1 MPELADLFLLRPEV
15 TYLNHGSF
23 GACPRPVFEKYQ
35 ALQRELEA
43 EPVEFLFRRIDS
55 LLGTARADLAAF
67 VGASADD
74 LVYVSNATTGANI
87 VARSLPLGKDDEVLT
102 TDHEYGAMNRM
113 WRFVC
118 ARRGARYV
126 ECALPLPVASDEE
139 IVDRIWSAVTA
150 QTRVL
155 FLSHITSSTALTMP
169 VRALAHRARAAGIIT
184 LIDGAHAPG
193 QIPLHIDA
201 LGADFYVANC
211 HKWMMAPKGAAFVHA
226 RRPMQHLVKPLVVS
240 WGREDT
246 TPGPSPF
253 VSELEWQGTRDI
265 APFLA
270 VSAAIRFM
278 ADHDWDRVRTA
289 CRGLVL
295 DAREKI
301 AALTGLGQITPDG
314 KEWISQMS
322 SIPLPACDTQK
333 LQRELFDRF
342 GVEIPCIAWKD
353 RCFVRISVQ
362 GYNTPAHVDRL
373 VDALGTLLA

>member
-1 MPELADLFLLRPEV
+1 MPDLADLFLLRPEV

-23 GACPRPVFEKYQ
+23 GACPRPVFEEYQ
-35 ALQRELEA
+35 ALQRELEE
-43 EPVEFLFRRIDS
+43 EPVEFLFRRIDA
-55 LLGTARADLAAF
+55 LLGPAREELAAF
-67 VGASADD
+67 VGASAND
-74 LVYVSNATTGANI
+74 LVYVSNATTGVNI
-87 VARSLPLGKDDEVLT
+87 VARSLLLGKDDEVLT

-126 ECALPLPVASDEE
+126 ECALPLPVASAEE
-139 IVDRIWSAVTA
+139 IVERIWSAVTA
-150 QTRVL
+150 RTRVL

-169 VRALAHRARAAGIIT
+169 VAALARRARDAGIVT

-193 QIPLHIDA
+193 QIPLDIDA

-246 TPGPSPF
+246 TPGPSSF

-270 VSAAIRFM
+270 VRAAIRFM
-278 ADHDWDRVRTA
+278 ADHDWDRVRAA
-289 CRGLVL
+289 CRELVL
-295 DAREKI
+295 EAREKI
-301 AALTGLGQITPDG
+301 GALTGLEPITPDG
-314 KEWISQMS
+314 EDWFKQMS
-322 SIPLPACDTQK
+322 SIPLPQCDTQK

-342 GVEIPCIAWKD
+342 GVEIPCITWKD
-353 RCFVRISVQ
+353 RPFVRISAQ
-362 GYNTPAHVDRL
+362 GYNTAADVNRL
-373 VDALGTLLA
+373 VDALSALLG